1 MFLIDPQRRK
11 AGIPW
16 FANPVMVK
24 EFRSRRF
31 GRTHWI
37 LRLIAIC
44 AVASLLLTWAAVT
57 GVTDW
62 GIDTI
67 GGLMVLLQLTLLLL
81 ITPSLAAGM
90 ISGERE
96 NGGWELLRMTPLS
109 PFKILRGKLLSV
121 TWTLV
126 LILLATLP
134 GYIVMIYI
142 EPALWL
148 QVQVVLVCLAIAAIY
163 ALLISAA
170 VGSLF
175 TRTAAATTSA
185 YFAVLVIFLG
195 PLLIWMGRDAPFGQ
209 QVVQSALSTNT
220 IGAALMAVNMPGF
233 SEYEL
238 LPTSW
243 WISGLACCLAL
254 LLISC
259 QLWRLTRPT

>member
-16 FANPVMVK
+16 FANAVMVK

-37 LRLIAIC
+37 LRLIATC
-44 AVASLLLTWAAVT
+44 AVASLLLTWAAAT
-57 GVTDW
+57 GVTNW
-62 GIDTI
+62 GVDTI
-67 GGLMVLLQLTLLLL
+67 GGLMVLLQMTLLLL

-109 PFKILRGKLLSV
+109 AINILRGKMFSV

-126 LILLATLP
+126 LILLATVP

-148 QVQVVLVCLAIAAIY
+148 QVQVVLICLAIAALY
-163 ALLISAA
+163 ALLLSAA

-175 TRTAAATTSA
+175 ARTATATTSA
-185 YFAVLVIFLG
+185 YVVVLAAFLG

-220 IGAALMAVNMPGF
+220 IGAALMTVNMPGF
-233 SEYEL
+233 RGYEL
-238 LPTSW
+238 LPSSW
-243 WISGLACCLAL
+243 WISGVMCCMAL
-254 LLISC
+254 LLLTC

>member
-1 MFLIDPQRRK
+1 MYLIDPQRRK

-16 FANPVMVK
+16 FVNPLTVK

-31 GRTHWI
+31 GRTHWM

-44 AVASLLLTWAAVT
+44 AVTSLLLTWAAAT
-57 GVTDW
+57 GVTNW
-62 GIDTI
+62 GIHTI

-109 PFKILRGKLLSV
+109 AFKILRGKLLSV
-121 TWTLV
+121 SWTLV

-148 QVQVVLVCLAIAAIY
+148 QVQVVLVCLAIAALY
-163 ALLISAA
+163 ALLLSAA

-175 TRTAAATTSA
+175 ARTATATTSA
-185 YFAVLVIFLG
+185 YAVVLVTFLG

-220 IGAALMAVNMPGF
+220 IGAALMAVNTPGF
-233 SEYEL
+233 AEYEL
-238 LPTSW
+238 LPGSW
-243 WISGLACCLAL
+243 WISGVACCLAAL
-254 LLISC
+254 LLFC
-259 QLWRLTRPT
+259 QLWKLTRPG